1 MNLLNNTNEKPIIS
15 FLLPYYNNFTKT
27 EKRIAQ
33 YISNSPEEVVRQTIS
48 EIAENT
54 DASEITVSRFCNKAG
69 FSGLQDLK
77 LSLASEIF
85 TPLESVMQDIQQED
99 SCEEIAV
106 KLFTNISDGLQD
118 TLKIINYE
126 AVEQAVEAIDQ
137 AYKIDIY
144 AFGMSGVVAHDIE
157 NHLLRFAKPVR
168 AFYDLQMQATSA
180 VMLTEQDVVIAIS
193 HTGSNLD
200 LMKSVELAKKSGAT
214 VIAITSH
221 LNSPLSKISDIVLSG
236 MGREVNYRS
245 ESTASRLVHL
255 AICDLVYTKLIT
267 KNLDQYTQNVTKMR
281 REIAKHRS

>member
-1 MNLLNNTNEKPIIS
+1 MNEINEKPIIS
-15 FLLPYYNNFTKT
+15 FLLPYYNHFTKT

-33 YISNSPEEVVRQTIS
+33 YISNSPDEVVRQTIS
-48 EIAENT
+48 EIAEKT
-54 DASEITVSRFCNKAG
+54 EASEITVSRFCNKAG

-77 LSLASEIF
+77 ISLASEIF
-85 TPLESVMQDIQQED
+85 TPIESVIQDIEQQD
-99 SCEEIAV
+99 SCEEIAM
-106 KLFTNISDGLQD
+106 KLFNNIADGLQD

-126 AVEQAVEAIDQ
+126 AVQQAVDAIDT
-137 AYKIDIY
+137 AHKIDIY
-144 AFGMSGVVAHDIE
+144 AFGISGVVAHDIE

-168 AFYDLQMQATSA
+168 AFFDVQMQATSA
-180 VMLTEQDVVIAIS
+180 VMLTKEDVVIAVS

-200 LMKSVELAKKSGAT
+200 LMKSVELAKNSGAT
-214 VIAITSH
+214 VIAITSY
-221 LNSPLSKISDIVLSG
+221 LNSPLSKISDIVLNG

-255 AICDLVYTKLIT
+255 AICDLLYTKLII